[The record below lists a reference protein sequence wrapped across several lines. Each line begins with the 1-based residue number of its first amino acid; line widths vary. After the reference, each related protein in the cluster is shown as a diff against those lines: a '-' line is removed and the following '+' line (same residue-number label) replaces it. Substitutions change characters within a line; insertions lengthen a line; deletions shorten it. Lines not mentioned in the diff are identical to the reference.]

1 MEDKTL
7 KWSLVLCLFAK
18 ARQLRRKYDRGTG
31 PSSLPSKLSKSS
43 LNHGATSASDP
54 TLFYI
59 FQDPKRTHIDLSS
72 CSPSDC
78 SYYMFSAHSV
88 YPCFK
93 IFDCFTWCQQLQ
105 THTCSPIYPA
115 SISPSS
121 PPLNEK
127 LPPLNLPSFNL
138 KPFPL
143 VLSRHYS
150 WKTSIT
156 QASQNL
162 FPSLLGPFLTL
173 ATWLWVLL
181 PLKLMLALKSMGVKG
196 ISEET
201 LLEDMILLPYW
212 QFP

>member
-1 MEDKTL
+1 MNNAPWLQILYASRHADVSSSRRFGSCPCREFVYSQLQGWNTLGYMEDKTL

-121 PPLNEK
+121 L
-127 LPPLNLPSFNL
+127 
-138 KPFPL
+138 
-143 VLSRHYS
+143 
-150 WKTSIT
+150 WKTPPFKS
-156 QASQNL
+156 
-162 FPSLLGPFLTL
+162 PLL
-173 ATWLWVLL
+173 
-181 PLKLMLALKSMGVKG
+181 
-196 ISEET
+196 
-201 LLEDMILLPYW
+201 
-212 QFP
+212 